1 MDTNDIGALDI
12 DELTPAQL
20 RKVIRRLMAKGVE
33 KGEDSDKEVEKSEEE
48 REKLSKLREESNGK
62 GPSPKVEK
70 DDLPE
75 ELRESDDA
83 DEDEGKSKKKEG

>member
-20 RKVIRRLMAKGVE
+20 RKVIRRLMAKGLD

-75 ELRESDDA
+75 ELRESDE